1 MVEVSVIITTKNE
14 QAHIRNCLQS
24 IKEQSFDQNMIE
36 VIVVDNDSTDK
47 TKSIAGEFTQN
58 IYNFGPERS
67 AQRNFGVRR
76 SKGKYI
82 LYLDADM
89 ILLKNIV
96 SECVQK
102 CEKENL
108 VALYIS
114 ERIVNLPFNQSL
126 NLCDQPYNQC
136 NHLPKAGFWNKVRDF
151 ERSFYDV
158 TVVDCVRF
166 VRRDTFN
173 ILNGFDESLT
183 GPEDWDFDRRV
194 KELGKTDIINTPL
207 LHNEGHFRLKPYLAK
222 KSYYAGSFDS
232 YINKWGPEDI
242 IIKKQ
247 LGLTYRF
254 FGVFFEHGKWKKL
267 ILHPVLTLGMYFLR
281 GLVGAAFLLQKLKKS
296 NKAA

>member
-1 MVEVSVIITTKNE
+1 MTKTLTGAAAQILIDDGKLRLTDRAADYLPGFQNEKSRNIT
-14 QAHIRNCLQS
+14 
-24 IKEQSFDQNMIE
+24 IE
-36 VIVVDNDSTDK
+36 H
-47 TKSIAGEFTQN
+47 
-58 IYNFGPERS
+58 
-67 AQRNFGVRR
+67 
-76 SKGKYI
+76 
-82 LYLDADM
+82 
-89 ILLKNIV
+89 LLTHF
-96 SECVQK
+96 SG
-102 CEKENL
+102 
-108 VALYIS
+108 
-114 ERIVNLPFNQSL
+114 LPL
-126 NLCDQPYNQC
+126 
-136 NHLPKAGFWNKVRDF
+136 
-151 ERSFYDV
+151 
-158 TVVDCVRF
+158 T
-166 VRRDTFN
+166 

-194 KELGKTDIINTPL
+194 KELGKTDIINMPL

-281 GLVGAAFLLQKLKKS
+281 GLVGAAFLLQKLKKF